1 MVHSQE
7 SHRPDWWP
15 SLFPVR
21 IVVVIVVAVVTVLL
35 TRNGY
40 DPNTALVLIVL
51 VTTTALDLAQ
61 RVTVLPTKPAHGQ

>member
-7 SHRPDWWP
+7 SQRPDRWP
-15 SLFPVR
+15 APFPARV
-21 IVVVIVVAVVTVLL
+21 VVVIVVAVITVLL

-40 DPNTALVLIVL
+40 DAHTALVLIVL

-61 RVTVLPTKPAHGQ
+61 RITAQPAQPAHGQ

>member
-7 SHRPDWWP
+7 LHRPGRWP
-15 SLFPVR
+15 LLFPVR
-21 IVVVIVVAVVTVLL
+21 IVVVIVVAIVTVLL

-61 RVTVLPTKPAHGQ
+61 RLTVPPAKPAHGH